1 MAQNA
6 TTTFSRKLRKHKKSK
21 QKVKIWLR
29 LSIPLLLVVVF
40 QIVTSFAVLV
50 FGGEFRNIREYAYS
64 TLEEKTEYR
73 STYIR
78 NDFRQKPI
86 LVQEYAEQ
94 IEAII
99 SEVLEQRG
107 AGIADIQT
115 NKSLCTGIL
124 EASADTVVALLRRA
138 LVNDAFLILETG
150 DLYEDAAGGTARA
163 ALYLRDLDPN
173 SGSGY
178 GDLLMELGPTS
189 VSMKLGITRDSGWSP
204 YFVTTARDAK
214 NADFYDRPLRAAQ
227 ENRGLSQNS
236 LGYWSGFTRPSSLA
250 QPSMKYSLPLVA
262 PDGTVYGVLGVGL
275 MESAVLANIPA
286 NDFLSQTAC
295 YVLGR
300 GSAQSG
306 FDIVF
311 HSGSAYESLVGNASR
326 LYIGGK
332 LEDARAIYS
341 LDMNADVS
349 LLGSV
354 QYLQLYNQSSAYEE
368 RWALISVADGESV
381 LRPVTFLSQ
390 MLMVSAL
397 ASLVVAAIVAVLSCI
412 GFIRPISEA
421 IRQIKQ
427 KRRFNDVIH
436 FKPSNIYEID
446 EMTDAITQLQIN
458 VLSVSSEVSKM
469 ISIADVGLGT
479 FRYEH
484 VDDNLFVGQ
493 SLIKL
498 LALPVPQDED
508 IVMERPAFLA
518 SIENAQ
524 VRAAIAQA
532 LDMPAGEPRRDYS
545 ETRQIHQAD
554 GQTRWLRLSF
564 TYSPASAIG
573 IVQDVTDTML
583 EKQRI
588 EFERDYDSLTGL
600 MNRHAY
606 QRRIQECF
614 ADRPGLRTTAFVM
627 VDLDNLKYVNDTYG
641 HDFGDDYIRTAA
653 EALRG
658 FEAYGGIVARMSG
671 DEFNICLPGY
681 ASKEEAR
688 AVIDSV
694 RGALLSSS
702 CLLPDGTHFKVRG
715 SMGVSWYPD
724 DAQTP
729 ELLMKYADFAMYT
742 IKHSTKGNIA
752 EFDMRSY
759 SADSVLLT
767 GVDELNH
774 IIEEDRVR
782 YAFQPIV
789 SAKTGEIYGYEALMR
804 VQSSIFQTP
813 TELLRI
819 AKKGAKLYDIEHLTW
834 RRSLHDFSALVAAGR
849 VPRHARVFINSIAD
863 CELDNA
869 DMQPIE
875 AAHAELMPRVVLE
888 ILESESA
895 NETFIAH
902 KRSFMK
908 KRGAQIA
915 LDDFGT
921 GYNSEYAL
929 LSFGPDIIKIDHS
942 IINGCDKDTSR
953 RMIISNLVHLS
964 QTKGILVL
972 AEGVETAD
980 ELRTVIACGVDLLQ
994 GHYLSHPLFEPQP
1007 LSPRLVETIRE
1018 LAAGAGDAQQ
1028 EAPGLNA

>member
-1 MAQNA
+1 MAQN
-6 TTTFSRKLRKHKKSK
+6 TTTFSRKLKKHKKSK

-29 LSIPLLLVVVF
+29 LSIPLMLVVVF
-40 QIVTSFAVLV
+40 QIVTYSAVLV
-50 FGGEFRNIREYAYS
+50 FGGEFHNIREYAYS

-94 IEAII
+94 LDMII
-99 SEVLEQRG
+99 AEVLEQRG
-107 AGIADIQT
+107 ASIAELQT
-115 NKSLCTGIL
+115 NKALCTGIL
-124 EASADTVVALLRRA
+124 EACSETVVSLLRRA
-138 LVNDAFLILETG
+138 MVNDAFLILETG
-150 DLYEDAAGGTARA
+150 ELYESDAGGTSRA

-204 YFVTTARDAK
+204 YFVSSPHDPK
-214 NADFYDRPLRAAQ
+214 NADFYDRPMQAAR
-227 ENRGLSQNS
+227 ENRGFPANA
-236 LGYWSGFTRPSSLA
+236 LGYWSEFSRPSSLA
-250 QPSMKYSLPLVA
+250 QPSMKYSLPLLA
-262 PDGTVYGVLGVGL
+262 PDGTVYGILGVGL

-286 NDFLSQTAC
+286 NDFLSDAAC

-311 HSGSAYESLVGNASR
+311 HSGSAFSSLVGNASK
-326 LYIGGK
+326 LFIGDK
-332 LEDARAIYS
+332 LEGAQDIYS
-341 LDMNADVS
+341 LDMNAS
-349 LLGSV
+349 TPLLGSL
-354 QYLQLYNQSSAYEE
+354 QYLELYNQSSAYEE
-368 RWALISVADGESV
+368 RWALISVANAGSV

-390 MLMVSAL
+390 MLMVSAA

-412 GFIRPISEA
+412 GFIRPISAA

-484 VDDNLFVGQ
+484 ADDNLFIGQ

-518 SIENAQ
+518 SIENAD
-524 VRAAIAQA
+524 VRAAIASA

-545 ETRQIHQAD
+545 EIHQIHQAD
-554 GQTRWLRLSF
+554 GQLRWLRLSF
-564 TYSPASAIG
+564 TYSPSSAIG

-588 EFERDYDSLTGL
+588 EYERDYDSLTGL

-606 QRRIQECF
+606 HRRIQELFDNKPALKIC
-614 ADRPGLRTTAFVM
+614 AFIM
-627 VDLDNLKYVNDTYG
+627 IDLDNLKYVNDTYG
-641 HDFGDDYIRTAA
+641 HDFGDDYIKTAA
-653 EALRG
+653 AALKG
-658 FEAYGGIVARMSG
+658 FENYGGIVARMSG
-671 DEFNICLPGY
+671 DEFNICLPGF
-681 ASKEEAR
+681 ASKEAAR
-688 AVIDSV
+688 AIIDRV
-694 RGALLSSS
+694 RSELLGSS
-702 CLLPDGTHFKVRG
+702 CLLSDGTHFKVRG
-715 SMGVSWYPD
+715 SMGVSWYPY
-724 DAQTP
+724 DAETP

-742 IKHSTKGNIA
+742 IKHSTKGNVA
-752 EFDMRSY
+752 EFDMGSY

-774 IIEEDRVR
+774 ILEEERVR

-789 SAKTGEIYGYEALMR
+789 SAKTGEVYGYEALMR

-819 AKKGAKLYDIEHLTW
+819 AKKGAKLYEIEHLTW
-834 RRSLHDFSALVAAGR
+834 RRSLHDYSILLQSGQVD
-849 VPRHARVFINSIAD
+849 PNARVFINSIAD
-863 CELDNA
+863 CELESA
-869 DMQPIE
+869 DMQRIE
-875 AAHAELMPRVVLE
+875 HAHADLMPRVVLE

-929 LSFGPDIIKIDHS
+929 LSFEPDIIKIDHS
-942 IINGCDKDTSR
+942 IINGCDKDASR

-964 QTKGILVL
+964 QTKGILVI
-972 AEGVETAD
+972 AEGVETA
-980 ELRTVIACGVDLLQ
+980 EEMRTVISCGVDLLQ

-1007 LSPRLVETIRE
+1007 VPPQIVQAIRE
-1018 LAAGAGDAQQ
+1018 LAAGAGNSQ
-1028 EAPGLNA
+1028 EDDWTLKI